1 MAAKSTEI
9 INRVIILIIYRA
21 YYNVITVWCAQSLGI
36 ILACILECTNKT
48 LNLPNGVA
56 SDPDREFCQ
65 ILYNSYRV
73 VIQITI
79 DRLPKK
85 FICTLLLCR
94 PKLIVGLPPRLT
106 SFRIISSKS
115 VCSANKISAKKK
127 VFLVQQ
133 HTSFK
138 PIWSNAKTPC
148 FALVSDFFLRIPL
161 SVSTSCHRGCQ
172 DGYHN

>member
-1 MAAKSTEI
+1 MVAAKSTEI
-9 INRVIILIIYRA
+9 IKIILIIYRA

-85 FICTLLLCR
+85 FIHTQFLCR
-94 PKLIVGLPPRLT
+94 PKLIVGLPDFFLNYFLWKRM
-106 SFRIISSKS
+106 FRKQ
-115 VCSANKISAKKK
+115 NFRKRRK
-127 VFLVQQ
+127 VFLVQN
-133 HTSFK
+133 TSFR
-138 PIWSNAKTPC
+138 PIWSIFK
-148 FALVSDFFLRIPL
+148 L
-161 SVSTSCHRGCQ
+161 S
-172 DGYHN
+172 

>member
-1 MAAKSTEI
+1 MVAAKSTEI
-9 INRVIILIIYRA
+9 IKIILIIYRA

-79 DRLPKK
+79 DQLPKK
-85 FICTLLLCR
+85 FICTLFLYNPVWIFESLNHVPFTGSSRKLLIQMHT
-94 PKLIVGLPPRLT
+94 KMTAVGESDSSARL
-106 SFRIISSKS
+106 
-115 VCSANKISAKKK
+115 
-127 VFLVQQ
+127 
-133 HTSFK
+133 
-138 PIWSNAKTPC
+138 
-148 FALVSDFFLRIPL
+148 
-161 SVSTSCHRGCQ
+161 
-172 DGYHN
+172 

>member
-9 INRVIILIIYRA
+9 IKIILIIYRA
-21 YYNVITVWCAQSLGI
+21 YYNVITVWCAQSLCI

-79 DRLPKK
+79 DRLPRK
-85 FICTLLLCR
+85 FICTLFLCR

-106 SFRIISSKS
+106 SFRIISSESLWSEK
-115 VCSANKISAKKK
+115 KIFGTQSTI
-127 VFLVQQ
+127 FGPFGPLG
-133 HTSFK
+133 
-138 PIWSNAKTPC
+138 PIWSI
-148 FALVSDFFLRIPL
+148 FILF
-161 SVSTSCHRGCQ
+161 
-172 DGYHN
+172 